1 MLRMQE
7 VGGSIPLTSRTG
19 FNFHNEKAVNNF
31 GFLLNYYRESMF
43 PEYKGH
49 LIIQGNRTILL
60 EVQNPAF
67 EEVKDSLNNNILIL
81 HYDLVTL

>member
-19 FNFHNEKAVNNF
+19 YNFHNEKVVNNF
-31 GFLLNYYRESMF
+31 GFLLKYCKESMF

-49 LIIQGNRTILL
+49 LVIQGCKIILL
-60 EVQNPAF
+60 AVQNPAF
-67 EEVKDSLNNNILIL
+67 EEVKDSLNSKILIL
-81 HYDLVTL
+81 HYDLFTL